1 MKSIW
6 NEDVEKCDF
15 PALEEDIKTDVLV
28 IGGGLCGI
36 LCAQKL
42 TQSGVDCVLVEAD
55 KICNGITNGTTAKI
69 TFGHGLIYDKIIKEY
84 GIDTARLYY
93 ESQKV
98 ACEKLME
105 MAEETLGFEKCAS
118 FVYSKDNK
126 KTIEQEVK
134 ALNSI
139 GCDAKFC
146 QDTELPFDVAGAV
159 KIENQARFHPLRLAY
174 SIAKG
179 LKIYENTKVLEIRN
193 NVAITNRGKIRAKKI
208 IVATHF
214 PFINKHGGYFL
225 KMYQHRSYVLALKGA
240 PKIQDMYVDEEKNG
254 LSFRSYN
261 DLLLLG
267 GGSHRT
273 GSEGGNWAELRQFK
287 EKYYPDAEEVCRWAT
302 QDCMTLDGIPYIG
315 QYSNA
320 TPDLYVATGFNKWG
334 MSSSMVSAMVL
345 NDMIC
350 KGKSEYEEIYSPQR
364 SIFHP
369 QLAVNIF
376 ESMKGLVTPTAPRC
390 PHLGCAL
397 KYNKQEHSWDCP
409 CHGSRF
415 EKDGKLINNPATDDI
430 KSR

>member
-126 KTIEQEVK
+126 KIIEQEVK

-146 QDTELPFDVAGAV
+146 QETELPFDVAGAV

-174 SIAKG
+174 DMAKD
-179 LKIYENTKVLEIRN
+179 LKK
-193 NVAITNRGKIRAKKI
+193 
-208 IVATHF
+208 
-214 PFINKHGGYFL
+214 
-225 KMYQHRSYVLALKGA
+225 YV
-240 PKIQDMYVDEEKNG
+240 
-254 LSFRSYN
+254 
-261 DLLLLG
+261 
-267 GGSHRT
+267 
-273 GSEGGNWAELRQFK
+273 
-287 EKYYPDAEEVCRWAT
+287 
-302 QDCMTLDGIPYIG
+302 
-315 QYSNA
+315 
-320 TPDLYVATGFNKWG
+320 
-334 MSSSMVSAMVL
+334 
-345 NDMIC
+345 
-350 KGKSEYEEIYSPQR
+350 
-364 SIFHP
+364 
-369 QLAVNIF
+369 
-376 ESMKGLVTPTAPRC
+376 
-390 PHLGCAL
+390 
-397 KYNKQEHSWDCP
+397 
-409 CHGSRF
+409 
-415 EKDGKLINNPATDDI
+415 
-430 KSR
+430 